1 MVARNYRQR
10 LRRRGS
16 RSTRDAEVSAWSRV
30 IRSREPTAPIGRIR
44 AAGRAIC
51 RQSATPFK
59 SVPFL
64 AIITSAVKIRN
75 GLDSPFFFAFS
86 VLAVNATKRNQA
98 QISVNLGE
106 ILERTVPP
114 LGYELVDWD
123 QSPRSGLV
131 RVFIDKPQGVDVEDC
146 AKVSTHLTHLFAVE
160 NILYER
166 LEVSSPGLDR
176 ALKKAADFARF
187 AGEEVKLTLR
197 ESMDN
202 AKRMKGVLRG
212 LDGDAVVVE
221 TETGTRAIPLANID
235 KARLVPKIEW
245 RSTK

>member
-1 MVARNYRQR
+1 M
-10 LRRRGS
+10 
-16 RSTRDAEVSAWSRV
+16 
-30 IRSREPTAPIGRIR
+30 
-44 AAGRAIC
+44 
-51 RQSATPFK
+51 
-59 SVPFL
+59 
-64 AIITSAVKIRN
+64 
-75 GLDSPFFFAFS
+75 
-86 VLAVNATKRNQA
+86 
-98 QISVNLGE
+98 NLGE

-146 AKVSTHLTHLFAVE
+146 AEVSTHLTHLFAVE

-197 ESMDN
+197 ESVDN

-221 TETGTRAIPLANID
+221 TETGTRAIPLAQHRQGAAGAED
-235 KARLVPKIEW
+235 RVEKHKMKKRASGSEEKVRPSDGQGRKAR
-245 RSTK
+245 RSNRCPPSTTKRKSTG

>member
-1 MVARNYRQR
+1 
-10 LRRRGS
+10 
-16 RSTRDAEVSAWSRV
+16 
-30 IRSREPTAPIGRIR
+30 
-44 AAGRAIC
+44 
-51 RQSATPFK
+51 
-59 SVPFL
+59 
-64 AIITSAVKIRN
+64 
-75 GLDSPFFFAFS
+75 LDFDSH
-86 VLAVNATKRNQA
+86 
-98 QISVNLGE
+98 SVNLGE

-197 ESMDN
+197 ESVDN
-202 AKRMKGVLRG
+202 ARRMKGVLRG

-221 TETGTRAIPLANID
+221 TETGRRAIPLANID